1 MTEFQPTNPRGAF
14 IASVGATGAPTPFAP
29 MAGARAAAFTAG
41 LHVKPAQ
48 AEPPVPQSH
57 QAHKSFPDA
66 PAPVVP
72 QQSAL
77 ERLSE
82 EMVTENNERERIRAA
97 EHAVSMADLERQKT
111 RNQATNDR
119 LGQLAGELVRL
130 REAMVHEVRGQAG
143 ALLLLGARRLAGE
156 GLRGEAGLLEALVRR
171 TVDSLGGGS
180 VVVRV
185 NPEDVE
191 SLAAALN
198 NEVRLV
204 SDPSIHAGC
213 IAESDFGSID
223 ATVDGAAGSLLAEVH
238 AWKRT
243 A

>member
-1 MTEFQPTNPRGAF
+1 MTEFLPMNPRGAF
-14 IASVGATGAPTPFAP
+14 VASSGAAGAPRSFAP
-29 MAGARAAAFTAG
+29 MSSAPATAFAPG

-48 AEPPVPQSH
+48 AEAPSDSRPESMPIS
-57 QAHKSFPDA
+57 PTPLDA
-66 PAPVVP
+66 
-72 QQSAL
+72 QQTVLDSL
-77 ERLSE
+77 RE
-82 EMVTENNERERIRAA
+82 EMVTESNERERIRTA
-97 EHAVSMADLERQKT
+97 EHAASMADLERQKD
-111 RNQATNDR
+111 RNQATNER

-130 REAMVHEVRGQAG
+130 REAMVHEVRGHAG

-156 GLRGEAGLLEALVRR
+156 GLRGEAGLLESLVRQ
-171 TVDSLGGGS
+171 TVESLGGGS
-180 VVVRV
+180 VMVRV

-191 SLAAALN
+191 RLVAALKDQ
-198 NEVRLV
+198 VRV
-204 SDPSIHAGC
+204 VGDTSIHAGC